1 MVPDSYFDQ
10 FTTAKY
16 RNPSRVQRALI
27 RRFVARL
34 HALFVAANPV
44 SRVLEIGV
52 GEGFLSGYLSERF
65 PDKHFTGVD
74 LEPSKL
80 DGLRRHFPRIETHV
94 GNAYDLGF
102 LPGPYDLVICAEMLE
117 HVDEPLRVIDQALA
131 HGPRRLIL
139 TVPHEPWFQLSN
151 LARGKN
157 LRRLGNDPEHVQHW
171 GPRSFRAMLESRC
184 EVMESTTS
192 YPWLLVLAAP
202 WPKSEPGP
210 TADPQ
215 TDQPPR

>member
-1 MVPDSYFDQ
+1 LVPDSYFDQ
-10 FTTAKY
+10 FSTAKY

-65 PDKHFTGVD
+65 PEKHFTGVD
-74 LEPSKL
+74 LDPAKL
-80 DGLRRHFPRIETHV
+80 AGLRRLFPRIETHV
-94 GNAYDLGF
+94 GDGYDLSF
-102 LPGPYDLVICAEMLE
+102 LPGQYDLVICAEVLE
-117 HVDEPLRVIDQALA
+117 HVQEPLRLVDQALA
-131 HGPRRLIL
+131 RQPHRLIL

-157 LRRLGNDPEHVQHW
+157 LRLLGNDPEHLQHW
-171 GPRSFRAMLESRC
+171 GPRSFRAMLEPRC
-184 EVMESTTS
+184 EVLVTTTS
-192 YPWLLVLAAP
+192 YPWLLALAAP
-202 WPKSEPGP
+202 RGGASGAFDSS
-210 TADPQ
+210 ADRPM
-215 TDQPPR
+215 R